1 MANGICT
8 LPLVY
13 QCALC
18 EWRWTEDQP
27 LTYNTHFDAPVMYTG
42 AGACP
47 ACSGLKAVGLAK
59 AS

>member
-1 MANGICT
+1 MANEIST

-18 EWRWTEDQP
+18 EWRWTEGQP
-27 LTYNTHFDAPVMYTG
+27 QNFDTHFNAPMMFVG
-42 AGACP
+42 SGACP
-47 ACSGLKAVGLAK
+47 SCNGARRYALQE

>member
-1 MANGICT
+1 MANELST

-18 EWRWTEDQP
+18 EWRWTEGQP
-27 LTYNTHFDAPVMYTG
+27 QNFNTNFNASVMFMG
-42 AGACP
+42 SGACP
-47 ACSGLKAVGLAK
+47 SCSGARDLALQK

>member
-1 MANGICT
+1 MANELAT

-18 EWRWTEDQP
+18 EWRWTEEQP
-27 LTYNTHFDAPVMYTG
+27 ENFDTNFSAPVMFVG

-47 ACSGLKAVGLAK
+47 SCTSARRYALQK